1 MKNLGKVV
9 VVEKTDVG
17 RDLRD
22 LHRGGADQLLG
33 HGDALAA
40 DVVSDG
46 GIEVRVEQLIQL
58 RAGDGKVR
66 AQVLDGQIPGDVVV
80 DVFFD
85 LLRRVETADLE
96 HPLVIDMAD
105 AGVEDAAGRLD
116 VRGRIVPVLVVELAA
131 GLLAD
136 AELGGVGGDG
146 VKFLLRAVGHHA
158 DADKRDDDAF
168 IIQGCEILREP
179 RMTSV
184 EQGLARAAADLHV
197 RRVAAV
203 AAALF

>member
-66 AQVLDGQIPGDVVV
+66 AQVLDGQVPGDVVV

-105 AGVEDAAGRLD
+105 AGV
-116 VRGRIVPVLVVELAA
+116 
-131 GLLAD
+131 
-136 AELGGVGGDG
+136 
-146 VKFLLRAVGHHA
+146 
-158 DADKRDDDAF
+158 
-168 IIQGCEILREP
+168 
-179 RMTSV
+179 
-184 EQGLARAAADLHV
+184 
-197 RRVAAV
+197 
-203 AAALF
+203 

>member
-66 AQVLDGQIPGDVVV
+66 AQVLDGQVPGDVVV

-96 HPLVIDMAD
+96 HPLVIDMASRMLQAALMF
-105 AGVEDAAGRLD
+105 AGV
-116 VRGRIVPVLVVELAA
+116 
-131 GLLAD
+131 
-136 AELGGVGGDG
+136 
-146 VKFLLRAVGHHA
+146 
-158 DADKRDDDAF
+158 
-168 IIQGCEILREP
+168 
-179 RMTSV
+179 
-184 EQGLARAAADLHV
+184 
-197 RRVAAV
+197 
-203 AAALF
+203 